1 MRTRFNANKDGAML
15 LITILKR
22 LLIKELK
29 IDNIMISGIVLVC
42 ISALILFFNAEKMFL
57 TLLCA
62 LGISI
67 GTIILCASIE
77 SEQPQPIDVYRGN
90 TTLKINY
97 VDGVPVDSVV
107 IFRNSK

>member
-1 MRTRFNANKDGAML
+1 MD
-15 LITILKR
+15 IL
-22 LLIKELK
+22 
-29 IDNIMISGIVLVC
+29 GIVLLI
-42 ISALILFFNAEKMFL
+42 ISAFTLFVKTKGDYLAY
-57 TLLCA
+57 LCC

-67 GTIILCASIE
+67 GAIFIYVSIE